1 MTLSTPPAGLILTP
15 GASADRTHATLVA
28 LDDGLPELRVERLTL
43 GTTSVPRAV
52 AKIVEAAAA
61 LADEL
66 GVAPERIAFGGRSF
80 GGRACSVA
88 VAEGLGAAAL
98 VLLSYPLHPPGKP
111 EKLRTEHFPDLD
123 VPCLFV
129 SGEKDP
135 FGRPDE
141 FDAHI
146 GAIPGPVQQ
155 EWVVGAH
162 APKGKDEEILGHVRS
177 FLGLD

>member
-1 MTLSTPPAGLILTP
+1 MSLSAPPAGLLLTP

-28 LDDGLPELRVERLTL
+28 LDEGLPELKVERLTL

-52 AKIVEAAAA
+52 TKIVDAAAA
-61 LADEL
+61 MAEEL
-66 GVAPERIAFGGRSF
+66 DVPPERIALGGRSF

-88 VAEGLGAAAL
+88 VAEGLGAAGL

-129 SGEKDP
+129 SGAKDP

-141 FDAHI
+141 FDAHV
-146 GAIPGPVQQ
+146 GAIPGSVRQ

-162 APKGKDEEILGHVRS
+162 APKGKDGEILGHIRS
-177 FLGLD
+177 FFGLD